1 MLQRKIRF
9 VVVALSLS
17 LFPVLGFCANVPQ
30 APSAAPAAVPAT
42 VGSPEKLSDIRKLIS
57 LTGGDQMGKQMM
69 EQMVESFKSSF
80 PQTPAD
86 FWSEFLNESNSKE
99 LMDLNVPI
107 YDKHLTHDE
116 IKEIIKFYES
126 PTGQKLIQALPQ
138 ISQESY
144 VSGEKWGYELGMKV
158 REKLI
163 KGGFLKD
170 EAADSKQPQ
179 AMPAESTPMN
189 ATK

>member
-1 MLQRKIRF
+1 MLQEKIKF

-17 LFPVLGFCANVPQ
+17 LFPVLGFSAD
-30 APSAAPAAVPAT
+30 APMAPAAAAASAAS
-42 VGSPEKLSDIRKLIS
+42 SPEKIGDIRKLIS
-57 LTGGDQMGKQMM
+57 LTGGDQLGQQMM

-86 FWSEFLNESNSKE
+86 FWSEFLNDSNSKE
-99 LMDLNVPI
+99 LMELNVPI
-107 YDKHLTHDE
+107 YDKYLAHDE

-126 PTGQKLIQALPQ
+126 PTGQKLIKVLPQ

-163 KGGFLKD
+163 KGGFLK
-170 EAADSKQPQ
+170 EETTDSKQPQ
-179 AMPAESTPMN
+179 TMPAETMPMN